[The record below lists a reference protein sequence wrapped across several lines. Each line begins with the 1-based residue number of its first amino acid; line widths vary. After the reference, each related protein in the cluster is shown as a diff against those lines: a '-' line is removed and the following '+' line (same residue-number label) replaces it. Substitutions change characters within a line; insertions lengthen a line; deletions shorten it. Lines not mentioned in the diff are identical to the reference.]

1 MVKTRRSSSANN
13 LQSLETSFAQLGAN
27 YGRRGPLSRSRPASP
42 QKKKAKIEERRVS
55 QCVEQKSP
63 RPGPSSRLQKGDA
76 PRKKSKYNAAEL
88 AKVRSSFLAGHSLTV
103 HRSGFRGPRSVMNS
117 EKSKFHA
124 LKKNSFNAF

>member
-13 LQSLETSFAQLGAN
+13 LVSLETSFAQLGAN

-76 PRKKSKYNAAEL
+76 PSRKKSKYNAAEL
-88 AKVRSSFLAGHSLTV
+88 AKVRSSFLAAHSLTV
-103 HRSGFRGPRSVMNS
+103 HGPGSS
-117 EKSKFHA
+117 EDRHGH
-124 LKKNSFNAF
+124 L

>member
-13 LQSLETSFAQLGAN
+13 LVSLETSFAQLGAN

-76 PRKKSKYNAAEL
+76 PSRKKSKYNAAEL
-88 AKVRSSFLAGHSLTV
+88 AKVRGSFLAAHSLTV
-103 HRSGFRGPRSVMNS
+103 HGSGPS
-117 EKSKFHA
+117 EDRHGH
-124 LKKNSFNAF
+124 L

>member
-13 LQSLETSFAQLGAN
+13 LVSLETSFAQLGAN

-88 AKVRSSFLAGHSLTV
+88 AKVRSLYLAAHSLTG
-103 HRSGFRGPRSVMNS
+103 HPWPRVVW
-117 EKSKFHA
+117 K
-124 LKKNSFNAF
+124 

>member
-13 LQSLETSFAQLGAN
+13 LVSLETSFAQLGAN

-42 QKKKAKIEERRVS
+42 QKKKAKVEERRVS
-55 QCVEQKSP
+55 QCVEHKSP

-88 AKVRSSFLAGHSLTV
+88 AKVFSYMGHQE
-103 HRSGFRGPRSVMNS
+103 M
-117 EKSKFHA
+117 EKHF
-124 LKKNSFNAF
+124 